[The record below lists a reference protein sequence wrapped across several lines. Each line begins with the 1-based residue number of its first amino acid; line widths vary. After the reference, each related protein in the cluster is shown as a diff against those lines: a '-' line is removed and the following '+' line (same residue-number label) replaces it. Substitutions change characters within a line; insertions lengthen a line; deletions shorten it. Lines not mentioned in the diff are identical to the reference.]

1 MRLFTA
7 SFVVAALLAAPAAAE
22 NKFSLDGGNTR
33 VKFTGSKPDGSK
45 HMGGFR
51 TLSGTASAGGDP
63 TTLRIAVDIDV
74 RSLYSDNILLTAH
87 LKSPDFFAVKK
98 YPRARFVST
107 KVEPSP
113 TGYTVTG
120 ELTMLGKTKSV
131 SFPARI
137 AVQEGKVS
145 LTSGTF
151 TIKRSEWGMT
161 FGKGKVDDEVKL
173 TVAVDVK

>member
-1 MRLFTA
+1 MRTCTLSLA
-7 SFVVAALLAAPAAAE
+7 LAALVAASAAADT
-22 NKFSLDGGNTR
+22 KVTLDGKNTK
-33 VKFTGSKPDGSK
+33 VKFVGSKKEGK
-45 HMGGFR
+45 HDGGFDKV
-51 TLSGTASAGGDP
+51 SGTATAGKEA
-63 TTLRIAVDIDV
+63 TSLKLEVEIDV
-74 RSLYSDNILLTAH
+74 TSLYTDEKKLTAH
-87 LKSPDFFAVKK
+87 LLSPDFFD
-98 YPRARFVST
+98 ARKHPTAKFVSS
-107 KVEPSP
+107 KVEKSDD
-113 TGYTVTG
+113 GYKVTG